1 MMNIDL
7 TLAENDLQAEA
18 RAFCQSIL
26 APLTIAHPGDQNPAP
41 YLALATHGWMS
52 ALWPSAQGEALRYR
66 SFVLVIEEIARVD
79 LSLAIAVAIH
89 TCLAAM
95 SIVDAGRP
103 EQQARYLPPLAAGQ
117 LAAFAVTE
125 PDAGSDPGSLTMT
138 ATPTAAGFVLNGRK
152 TWVSNGG
159 LAQTFVLFASTTPPA
174 RHRGI
179 TAFIVDRETPGLR
192 LLDREPTLGLPRL
205 GMYTIALEHCHVT
218 ATQVLGEVDHGWP
231 IILRA
236 FDRVRIALAAA
247 ALGAAGAA
255 LDHGLAYASQREQF
269 GTVIAHKQ
277 AIQALLADS
286 ALEIEALRALVRRA
300 ATQAD
305 TGASYNLAA
314 SQAKL
319 FGART
324 ANAVAD
330 RMLQLF
336 GGAGFSEHHPLA
348 DLYRDVRALRLLG
361 GTDQVQGYVIA
372 RALLEPLG
380 VRIQP

>member
-1 MMNIDL
+1 MNIDL

-26 APLTIAHPGDQNPAP
+26 APLTSAHPSDQSAAP

-66 SFVLVIEEIARVD
+66 SFVLVIEELARVD

-125 PDAGSDPGSLTMT
+125 PDAGSDPGSLTML
-138 ATPTAAGFVLNGRK
+138 ATPTFDGFVLNGRK

-159 LAQTFVLFASTTPPA
+159 LAQTFVLFASTHPPA
-174 RHRGI
+174 RHRGV
-179 TAFIVDRETPGLR
+179 TAFIVDRQTPGLR
-192 LLDREPTLGLPRL
+192 LLGREPTLGLPRL
-205 GMYTIALEHCHVT
+205 GMYTIALEQCHV
-218 ATQVLGEVDHGWP
+218 AANQVLGEVNHGWP

-236 FDRVRIALAAA
+236 FDRVRISLAAA

-269 GTVIAHKQ
+269 GSVIAHKQ

-305 TGASYNLAA
+305 AGASYNLAA

-319 FGART
+319 FGARA
-324 ANAVAD
+324 ANAVCD